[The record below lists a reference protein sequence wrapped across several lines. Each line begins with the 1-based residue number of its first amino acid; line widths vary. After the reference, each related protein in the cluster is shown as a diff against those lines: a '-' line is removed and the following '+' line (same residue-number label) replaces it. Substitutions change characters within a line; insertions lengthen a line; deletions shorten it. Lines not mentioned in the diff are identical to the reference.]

1 MAYLEQFPEKMVGA
15 DPIEYFIE
23 RLVQAGKLDQLKIN
37 HGINNL
43 KSCQIDWNQIKD
55 NSAFELPWSTLR
67 IVLVIWLL
75 NCEYDLVILDEP
87 TFGLGRKQVINL
99 ARYLEL
105 YLKTKHLIIISHDI
119 EFIQSFC
126 DQTLDLDQTSL
137 LTELSEKIPNGKN

>member
-1 MAYLEQFPEKMVGA
+1 M
-15 DPIEYFIE
+15 
-23 RLVQAGKLDQLKIN
+23 
-37 HGINNL
+37 
-43 KSCQIDWNQIKD
+43 
-55 NSAFELPWSTLR
+55 
-67 IVLVIWLL
+67 VLVIWLL

-126 DQTLDLDQTSL
+126 DQTLDLDQTPL
-137 LTELSEKIPNGKN
+137 LIELSEKIPNGKN